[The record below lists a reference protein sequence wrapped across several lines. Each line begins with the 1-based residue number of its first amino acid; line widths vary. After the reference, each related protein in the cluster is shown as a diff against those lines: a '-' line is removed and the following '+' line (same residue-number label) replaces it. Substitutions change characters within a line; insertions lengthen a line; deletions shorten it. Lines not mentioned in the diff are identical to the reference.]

1 MVWVSTLGPF
11 ALLQRQANKRKFHAT
26 LKPRLDA
33 EIEDWHKSQ
42 PDNTPQPVYKE
53 DGWTM
58 SIHSPWSDEQTTNP
72 PD

>member
-1 MVWVSTLGPF
+1 MVWVSTAGPF
-11 ALLQRQANKRKFHAT
+11 AQLQRHVNRRRFHAI

-33 EIEDWHKSQ
+33 EIRDWHRDQS
-42 PDNTPQPVYKE
+42 DNTPKPVYRE

-58 SIHSPWSDEQTTNP
+58 SIHSPWSDEQTTDP